1 MMKLQTAISSNF
13 KMSNRYRQSIGF
25 GLIGGLV
32 LILSLAGCAANP
44 VQLPD
49 IPALNNQPK
58 TVVPSVDLLFVS
70 PEMREFAHRYGRS
83 ERATASSAWSLV
95 YAALDPYL
103 LNFEYDP
110 LLTLPADQAFKT
122 RAGNCLTFS
131 SLFVAM
137 AREIGLK
144 AWYQEVKI
152 PPQWSN
158 INDTMLVSMH
168 VNAVVQDRRTVYTVD
183 VSRKKIQAIEQVR
196 RLSDSEARAQYYNN
210 LGVDALIGQD
220 LALAYAYFIMG
231 LDTEPR
237 LAFIWSNLGVVLRR
251 NEQPADAILA
261 YQTAAQ
267 LDPRQTVAL
276 NNLYAIYDELGE
288 LELAQELKPKIEKY
302 RRKNPYYLHYLAEI
316 ANEEQ
321 RYSDAINL
329 LNRALRIDSNEY
341 RFYFTLAQSQFH
353 SGRTEV
359 AQASL
364 DEARRL
370 APPGLQGSLLIL
382 PGDSL

>member
-1 MMKLQTAISSNF
+1 MELQTAISSNF

-25 GLIGGLV
+25 GLIGRLV
-32 LILSLAGCAANP
+32 LILSLGACAANP

-49 IPALNNQPK
+49 IPALENQPT
-58 TVVPSVDLLFVS
+58 TVIPSVDLLLVS
-70 PEMREFAHRYGRS
+70 PEMREFAHKYGRW
-83 ERATASSAWSLV
+83 ERATASRAWSLV
-95 YAALDPYL
+95 YATLDPYL

-110 LLTLPADQAFKT
+110 MITLPADQAFKT

-137 AREIGLK
+137 AREIGLE

-183 VSRKKIQAIEQVR
+183 VSRKKKQAIEQVR
-196 RLSDSEARAQYYNN
+196 RLSDSEAKAQYYNN
-210 LGVDALIGQD
+210 LGVDALLEQD
-220 LALAYAYFIMG
+220 LALAYAYFSMG
-231 LDTEPR
+231 LKTEPR

-251 NEQPADAILA
+251 NEQIGDATLA
-261 YQTAAQ
+261 YQTALQ
-267 LDPRQTVAL
+267 LDPQQTVAL
-276 NNLYAIYDELGE
+276 NNLYAIYEEYGE
-288 LELAQELKPKIEKY
+288 LELAQELKPKIDKY

-329 LNRALRIDSNEY
+329 LNKALRIDSNEY
-341 RFYFTLAQSQFH
+341 RFYYTLAQSQFH
-353 SGRTEV
+353 SGSTDV
-359 AQASL
+359 AQLSL

-370 APPGLQGSLLIL
+370 APPGLIAFELPIL
-382 PGDSL
+382 MEAE

>member
-1 MMKLQTAISSNF
+1 
-13 KMSNRYRQSIGF
+13 MSNRYRQSIGF
-25 GLIGGLV
+25 GLIGRLV

-49 IPALNNQPK
+49 IPALDNQPK

-251 NEQPADAILA
+251 NEQTADAILA